1 MPAEPGPAPGRR
13 VPGDRGALASAV
25 ATPAPP
31 VPIPGSR
38 ALFTLDP
45 TYSHLNHGSFGTVP
59 RPVQEQQRRLHDEIE
74 SNPTRF
80 YGGGT
85 LPGRI
90 DRAREL
96 IATVV
101 GLDPTRCAFVP
112 NATSGVSIVL
122 DSIPLGPGDEIV
134 RTDHAYGSVSMAVDR
149 IAQES
154 GARVRVVALPLSP
167 TDDEVVAGILAEVTD
182 RTRLVVVDFVTS
194 PTAHVMPVE
203 GVHAALRDR
212 GIPLLVDAAHGPGLV
227 VRPPVADF
235 WVGNL
240 HKWAFAPRPTALL
253 SVAPEWQDAIRPGVV
268 SWAHAE
274 GYPFRLEASG
284 TGNPTPWLAA
294 PVGARLL
301 SDFGLETVIAHNSEL
316 AEYGQH
322 VVGAAL
328 GLGQADLPQPGG
340 DVALPMRLVP
350 VPRELVPTP
359 EAAGELGARILNDLR
374 IHVAMT
380 SFGDRTLL
388 RLSAQIYNRAEEY
401 ERLADRLP
409 GILP

>member
-1 MPAEPGPAPGRR
+1 
-13 VPGDRGALASAV
+13 V

-31 VPIPGSR
+31 VPLAGSR

-45 TYSHLNHGSFGTVP
+45 TWSHLNHGSFGTVP
-59 RPVQEQQRRLHDEIE
+59 RPVQEAQRRLHDEIE
-74 SNPTRF
+74 ANPTRF
-80 YGGGT
+80 YGGGA
-85 LPGRI
+85 LPDRI
-90 DRAREL
+90 GRAREL
-96 IATVV
+96 LATTV
-101 GLDPTRCAFVP
+101 GLDPARCAFVP
-112 NATSGVSIVL
+112 NATSGVSVVL
-122 DSIPLGPGDEIV
+122 DSIPFEPGDEIV

-154 GARVRVVALPLSP
+154 GAIVRVVALPLSP
-167 TDDEVVAGILAEVTD
+167 SDDEVVAGVLAEITD
-182 RTRLVVVDFVTS
+182 RTRLVVLDFVTS

-203 GVHAALRDR
+203 AVHAALRKR
-212 GIPLLVDAAHGPGLV
+212 GIPLLVDAAHGPGLAV
-227 VRPPVADF
+227 HPPVGDF

-268 SWAHAE
+268 SWRHAE

-294 PVGARLL
+294 PVGAQLL
-301 SDFGLETVIAHNSEL
+301 RDFGLETVIAHNDAL
-316 AEYGQH
+316 AQYGQH

-328 GLGQADLPQPGG
+328 GLTPADLPEPGG
-340 DVALPMRLVP
+340 GLPLPMRLVP
-350 VPRELVPTP
+350 LPRELVPTP
-359 EAAGELGARILNDLR
+359 EAAGVLGARILDDLR
-374 IHVAMT
+374 THVAMT
-380 SFGDRTLL
+380 SFGDQTLL

-409 GILP
+409 GILPS